1 MTVHRTPY
9 GAKNLSQH
17 RDSVALY
24 IHIPFCTAKCRYCG
38 FYSEPIKDHDADSV
52 LKAIIKELG
61 RYALGDMVRPAVP
74 LAAMTTVASQRGARR
89 GKTVYIG
96 GGSPS
101 CLPKEQLLRLIGE
114 IVKQC
119 SRVEEFTIEVNPGQV
134 DKISLRQ
141 LRQSGVN
148 RLSIGGQS
156 FNQNELKFLGRTHTV
171 EDISRAVQMAKWAG
185 FENISIDLIFAIP
198 GSTLESWEHSLQSAI
213 DLGVQHISAYSLTY
227 EEGTPLQKAVADG
240 KVVIIDEQTDCA
252 MYETAIE
259 KLEAGGFEQ
268 YEISNFSQVGFECRH
283 NLAYWAN
290 RPYIGIGPGASSYW
304 QGTRCKNIADIKK
317 YVAAV
322 ERGKSPVKE
331 SERPNAIEAACE
343 TAVLNLR
350 RRAGIDFE
358 EFSKHSGFDAVEL
371 FSGPI
376 EKYKKLGL
384 LKIKDGR
391 DFLAQKALPIADSVL
406 CDFSDCQSESKR
418 GID

>member
-1 MTVHRTPY
+1 MTIHRTPY
-9 GAKNLSQH
+9 GAKNLAQYK
-17 RDSVALY
+17 DSIALY

-38 FYSEPIKDHDADSV
+38 FYSEPIKNHDTDSV
-52 LKAIIKELG
+52 IKAMSKELG
-61 RYALGDMVRPAVP
+61 RYALGDMVR
-74 LAAMTTVASQRGARR
+74 
-89 GKTVYIG
+89 TVYIG

-114 IVKQC
+114 ITKQC
-119 SRVEEFTIEVNPGQV
+119 SMVEEFTIEVNPGQV

-141 LRQSGVN
+141 LRQAGIN

-156 FNQNELKFLGRTHTV
+156 FNQNELKFLGRTHTA
-171 EDISRAVQMAKWAG
+171 EDIGRAVQMAKWAG
-185 FENISIDLIFAIP
+185 FENINIDLIFAIP
-198 GSTLESWEHSLQSAI
+198 HSTVQSWGHSLQSAI

-227 EEGTPLQKAVADG
+227 EKGTPLQKAVVDG
-240 KVVIIDEQTDCA
+240 TVIAIDEQTDCA

-268 YEISNFSQVGFECRH
+268 YEISNFARVGFECRH

-317 YVAAV
+317 YVTAV

-331 SERPNAIEAACE
+331 SERPNALEAACE

-358 EFSKHSGFDAVEL
+358 EFSKHSGFDAAEL
-371 FSGPI
+371 FAEAI
-376 EKYKKLGL
+376 EKYKAMGL

-391 DFLAQKALPIADSVL
+391 VFLAQKALPIADSVL
-406 CDFSDCQSESKR
+406 CDFSAV
-418 GID
+418 